1 MRDERG
7 GSDVYD
13 VREEKSAMGA
23 CLHYPRRGVNKYMHK
38 REIDAR
44 LREIG
49 WKGKKKPR
57 LCTWR
62 CRLVHKLPRTV
73 KEKERMEIGTRR
85 VFKSVPAANR
95 DSDSYKQPLL
105 ASSRVMIGSMRH
117 LDEQNLSVFKK
128 IVRESAS
135 THLR

>member
-1 MRDERG
+1 MMRRK
-7 GSDVYD
+7 
-13 VREEKSAMGA
+13 VRWA
-23 CLHYPRRGVNKYMHK
+23 CDYTIHVVKKYMHK

-44 LREIG
+44 LGEIG
-49 WKGKKKPR
+49 WRGENEPR

-73 KEKERMEIGTRR
+73 KEKERMEIGTRC

-105 ASSRVMIGSMRH
+105 ASSRVMIGLM
-117 LDEQNLSVFKK
+117 QY
-128 IVRESAS
+128 
-135 THLR
+135 LR